1 MASRLSKLVNHATEK
16 AITLARVGDSSKPS
30 MRKIVV
36 FGKPAGGKSTLSKA
50 IARKTNIRL
59 HPLDL
64 IEYEVGGSKVPEKVY
79 LERHAEILRQDC
91 WLIEGFGTLATFR
104 QRLAEADTLIYVDRP
119 MWQHCWWVAKRFVLS
134 PFRKPEGWPD
144 RSPMLRST
152 VTSWWNLYRGRKVW
166 TCEFRKKIESHA
178 PEKNVYVISS
188 DRDVARLMNDIED
201 FIQAG

>member
-1 MASRLSKLVNHATEK
+1 MASRTSKLVNQATK
-16 AITLARVGDSSKPS
+16 KVTTLASVGDSSKPS

-50 IARKTNIRL
+50 IARKTNIPL
-59 HPLDL
+59 HALDL
-64 IEYEVGGSKVPEKVY
+64 IEYEVGGAKVPENIY
-79 LERHAEILRQDC
+79 LEKHAAILKQDC

-119 MWQHCWWVAKRFVLS
+119 MWQHCWWVSKRFVLS

-144 RSPMLRST
+144 RSPMVRST
-152 VTSWWNLYRGRKVW
+152 VSSWWNLYRGRKVW

-178 PEKNVYVISS
+178 PQKNVYVISS
-188 DRDVARLMNDIED
+188 DRDVARLMNDIEVLMH
-201 FIQAG
+201 AG

>member
-1 MASRLSKLVNHATEK
+1 MASRLSKLSNQATEK
-16 AITLARVGDSSKPS
+16 ALTLASAGDSSRPS

-36 FGKPAGGKSTLSKA
+36 FGKPGGGKSTLSKA
-50 IARKTNIRL
+50 IARKTNIPL

-64 IEYEVGGSKVPEKVY
+64 IEYEGGGTRVPENVY

-119 MWQHCWWVAKRFVLS
+119 MWQHCWWVSKRFVLS
-134 PFRKPEGWPD
+134 PFRKPEGWPEG
-144 RSPMLRST
+144 SPMVRST
-152 VTSWWNLYRGRKVW
+152 VTSWLNLYRGRKVW
-166 TCEFRKKIESHA
+166 TAEFRKKIESHA

-188 DRDVARLMNDIED
+188 DKDVSRLISDIED